1 MLLQHM
7 GRSALLLGLFA
18 LVGTALVALTYTS
31 TQQRIAEAERQYMLR
46 SLNAV
51 IPHHL
56 YDNDLFSDIIE
67 LRSPALLGT
76 DEPVQVFRARLA
88 SEPRAAAFSV
98 IATEGYV
105 GPIKLM
111 VGVDTQGEILGVR
124 VLTHQETP
132 GLGDKIEERRSDWI
146 FGFDGHSLTNTENK
160 AWQVKRD
167 GGEFDQLTGA
177 TITPRAVVKAV
188 HNALVFFSEN
198 QDKIFVENTA
208 AQPQTDPTTREGKD
222 D

>member
-1 MLLQHM
+1 MQWQHM

-18 LVGTALVALTYTS
+18 MVGTGLVALTYNG
-31 TQQRIAEAERQYMLR
+31 TQQRIADAERKFMLR

-56 YDNDLFSDIIE
+56 YDNDLFKDYTT

-76 DEPVQVFRARLA
+76 DEPVQIFRARLA
-88 SEPRAAAFSV
+88 GEPRAIAFSV
-98 IATEGYV
+98 LAREGYV

-111 VGVDTQGEILGVR
+111 VGIDMQGEILGVR
-124 VLTHQETP
+124 VLTHKETP
-132 GLGDKIEERRSDWI
+132 GLGDKIEERRSNWI
-146 FGFDGHSLTNTENK
+146 LDFDGRSLSNTEQK
-160 AWQVKRD
+160 AWRVKRD

-188 HNALVFFSEN
+188 HNALVFFTQNKQRMLTE
-198 QDKIFVENTA
+198 EMA
-208 AQPQTDPTTREGKD
+208 PTTEKQERNDG
-222 D
+222 